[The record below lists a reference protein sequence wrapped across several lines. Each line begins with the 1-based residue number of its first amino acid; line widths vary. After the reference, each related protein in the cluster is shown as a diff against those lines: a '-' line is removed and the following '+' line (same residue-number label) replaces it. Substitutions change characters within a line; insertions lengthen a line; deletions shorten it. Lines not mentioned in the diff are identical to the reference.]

1 MKIYMW
7 PKVKVLNLGLY
18 VKDQHTR
25 HKASWKLCSHGCNI
39 SYSLLVIP
47 ALRGWWILQYGLKYL
62 FQ

>member
-7 PKVKVLNLGLY
+7 STVKVLNLGLC

-25 HKASWKLCSHGCNI
+25 HKAHWKLYSHGPNI
-39 SYSLLVIP
+39 PYSLLVIP
-47 ALRGWWILQYGLKYL
+47 ALRGWWILQYSSKYL